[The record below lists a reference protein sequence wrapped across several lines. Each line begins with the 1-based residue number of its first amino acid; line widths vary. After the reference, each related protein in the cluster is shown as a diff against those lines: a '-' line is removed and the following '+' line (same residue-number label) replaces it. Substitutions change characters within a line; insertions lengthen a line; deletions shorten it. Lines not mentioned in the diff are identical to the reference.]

1 MRVFLSYC
9 KMMVQLKSNWHL
21 RSEMTKKTVM
31 KNNRTGLYGCL
42 WWIKWNSKVWQRN
55 IQLWSF
61 ATFQNVH
68 QHQRIFS
75 DNKLHHFLNI
85 FPAQILLRFLRNWSY
100 FLCRWLT
107 SMELLPSLKQAFCL
121 GLFVCLF
128 KSNPWNAARQFGN
141 IELVWS
147 DLLYNCS
154 IASPYHWE

>member
-1 MRVFLSYC
+1 
-9 KMMVQLKSNWHL
+9 
-21 RSEMTKKTVM
+21 MTKKTVM
-31 KNNRTGLYGCL
+31 KKINRTGLYGCL

-75 DNKLHHFLNI
+75 DNKLHLFLLNI

-107 SMELLPSLKQAFCL
+107 SMELFPSLRQAFCL
-121 GLFVCLF
+121 GLFVCL
-128 KSNPWNAARQFGN
+128 KQTHEMRQDSLAILSWLEVTYCIIVQLHRLIIGN
-141 IELVWS
+141 RKGCVSTLF
-147 DLLYNCS
+147 
-154 IASPYHWE
+154 

>member
-1 MRVFLSYC
+1 MRVFLSSC

-75 DNKLHHFLNI
+75 DNKLHHFFKYFPGSDIVTLSKKLVLFPLSVTNI
-85 FPAQILLRFLRNWSY
+85 NGASSFSKTSILF
-100 FLCRWLT
+100 
-107 SMELLPSLKQAFCL
+107 
-121 GLFVCLF
+121 GFVCLF